1 MNIQKIVQFSI
12 SQKVILVVI
21 AIEVLLLDGNMEK
34 MQFLNYLVE
43 MKLKWQIII
52 SSIKINRE

>member
-1 MNIQKIVQFSI
+1 M
-12 SQKVILVVI
+12 VVI